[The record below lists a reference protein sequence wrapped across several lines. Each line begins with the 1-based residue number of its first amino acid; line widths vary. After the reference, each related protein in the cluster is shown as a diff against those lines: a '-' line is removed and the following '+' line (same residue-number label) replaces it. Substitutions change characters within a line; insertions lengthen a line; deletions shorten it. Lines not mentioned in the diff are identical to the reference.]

1 MEEPDIEAER
11 RVKLARNKQH
21 MRDLGL
27 HKAAEE
33 VPVRTQ
39 CQSVHNLISDCAL

>member
-1 MEEPDIEAER
+1 MEEPDNEAER
-11 RVKLARNKQH
+11 RVKMARNKQH
-21 MRDLGL
+21 MRDLSP

-39 CQSVHNLISDCAL
+39 CQSVHILSSACTL